1 MTGQRE
7 LPAWLLPVRDVAAT
21 MTVEMLSKQVP
32 APPEEARESA
42 VLMLFGETGG
52 EPDLLFTER
61 SHEMRS
67 HPGQVSFPGGR
78 VEPGDAG
85 PAGTALREAAEEVGI
100 LATGVDVFGQLPA
113 LWVPPS
119 NHAVT
124 TVLAWWREPHDV
136 VAVDPGEVAAVL
148 RVPVARLMEPANR
161 FMVRHPSGWM
171 GPAFDAGQ
179 DLVLWGFT
187 AGVVARL
194 LAEVGWER
202 PWDTSRVRGIPT
214 GVGGR
219 LA

>member
-1 MTGQRE
+1 VTSPPE
-7 LPAWLLPVRDVAAT
+7 LPGWLEPVRAGAAT
-21 MTVEMLSKQVP
+21 MTVEMLSRHAP
-32 APPEEARESA
+32 APPAGARESA
-42 VLMLFGETGG
+42 VLMLFGETNGQ
-52 EPDLLFTER
+52 PDLLFTER
-61 SHEMRS
+61 SHQMRS

-78 VEPGDAG
+78 AEAGDDG

-100 LATGVDVFGQLPA
+100 LSSGVLVFGQLPP

-124 TVLAWWREPHDV
+124 TILGWWHEPHDV

-148 RVPVARLMEPANR
+148 RVPVAQLLDPANR

-171 GPAFDAGQ
+171 GPAFDVGE

-187 AGVVARL
+187 AGVVSRL
-194 LAEVGWER
+194 LEAVGWEQ
-202 PWDTSRVRGIPT
+202 PWDTTRVRGLPT
-214 GVGGR
+214 GAAGR